1 MITPI
6 TNAAELSEISGGR
19 RRRTVKRSS
28 RTGNTVSNSQSSASG
43 DEIETSAT
51 ATTSNDP
58 ADLGKFSSI
67 LSRFGY

>member
-19 RRRTVKRSS
+19 RRRTIRRFS
-28 RTGNTVSNSQSSASG
+28 RTGNTVANSQSSASG

-51 ATTSNDP
+51 ATTSND
-58 ADLGKFSSI
+58 ASSVSG
-67 LSRFGY
+67 LSRSISRFLG